1 MIRGLGGDLRWLLS
15 LAAVS
20 TVTQAIR
27 PTASYRTLELGGNAA
42 TVGAVAA
49 AFALLSVVTAI
60 PLGVGIDRF
69 GARRFLVGGV
79 GLLLGSA
86 LLCAAASNVA
96 VLGVAQGLVGLG
108 QVSFVLAVQ
117 SIIANRR
124 DKDAGFA
131 MITVFGG
138 TGQLLG
144 PLIAGFLV
152 GAHIVGGLPG
162 TVSTFLISAAV
173 AVFGLLL
180 ALSGT
185 RNLDVRPPA
194 PAAGR
199 RLRDMRRTEG
209 LGQALLIS
217 IVMSTAVEMMV
228 VYLPVLGAARGISPA
243 VIGSVL
249 GIRAISALASRL
261 ALARIVGRI
270 GRNGVL
276 LVSLTGS
283 GLAMLAIATSPW
295 VWLIYLSGVLVGFGL
310 GVGAPLT
317 MAMVAATSPP
327 GTRAAAMALRAT
339 GDRIGLI
346 ALAVTLGALASVLGA
361 GVVFLAVGGSLLG
374 STWWVR
380 RSHLGDEV
388 DPTDSL

>member
-1 MIRGLGGDLRWLLS
+1 
-15 LAAVS
+15 
-20 TVTQAIR
+20 
-27 PTASYRTLELGGNAA
+27 
-42 TVGAVAA
+42 
-49 AFALLSVVTAI
+49 
-60 PLGVGIDRF
+60 
-69 GARRFLVGGV
+69 
-79 GLLLGSA
+79 
-86 LLCAAASNVA
+86 
-96 VLGVAQGLVGLG
+96 
-108 QVSFVLAVQ
+108 
-117 SIIANRR
+117 
-124 DKDAGFA
+124 
-131 MITVFGG
+131 
-138 TGQLLG
+138 
-144 PLIAGFLV
+144 
-152 GAHIVGGLPG
+152 
-162 TVSTFLISAAV
+162 
-173 AVFGLLL
+173 LL

-317 MAMVAATSPP
+317 MAMVAATAPP